1 MDWQGLLTPGLA
13 PVLTTA
19 VGAILAGIMTWFVQS
34 RIEALRRETE
44 RLRDERK
51 NTYMEILEPMIRALS
66 AIKNPD
72 EAESALE
79 SLRSFEYRKAL
90 FELNFIGSDRV
101 VEALNDLMQ
110 GVYSGSQSPITLTS
124 NLGTLML
131 TIRKD
136 LGYKKTKLNAVDMLK
151 SQITDISKSMAS

>member
-1 MDWQGLLTPGLA
+1 MDWQGLLTPA
-13 PVLTTA
+13 LTA
-19 VGAILAGIMTWFVQS
+19 AIGAILAGLMTWFVQS

-51 NTYMEILEPMIRALS
+51 NTYMEILEPMIKALS
-66 AIKNPD
+66 GINNPD

-79 SLRSFEYRKAL
+79 SLQSFEYRKAM

-101 VEALNDLMQ
+101 VKALNDLMQ
-110 GVYSGSQSPITLTS
+110 CIYSGSQSPITIMS
-124 NLGTLML
+124 KLGTLML

-136 LGYKKTKLNAVDMLK
+136 LGYKKTKLDAVDMLK
-151 SQITDISKSMAS
+151 SQITDISKIMER